1 MSELTDAF
9 GRTVDSIGKSM
20 DEMRTL
26 LRQMLSNKDDLKT
39 QKVAEEGNKSLEDL
53 VDKLDD
59 LTKSSEETIKVL
71 KDVGDNMVKA
81 IVDTRTGKSTPVT
94 GKANV
99 ASKKDPTAATQD
111 ALGGKD
117 AVKDMAEIEKSLKS
131 ITTMH
136 SQLAKE
142 SAFAGMSLA
151 ITNVIRKFDMFS
163 MTFDG
168 VMTQEMNYTR
178 DLRAIAFETQ
188 GITAQ
193 TRGLQDAYQAT
204 GKVVAE
210 IGMNLT
216 DFQKTYTKNLKGGVR
231 SQKEMLTVTKA
242 SLSTATMIGS
252 NAESTNDLF
261 AKWHMQMGLTSNQA
275 SQLGRDVQTV
285 ARWTGVTGDN
295 LLKVVQSS
303 EKFVKSMRDAG
314 TLTSQSAK
322 NVMGLMAEAEK
333 SGIGDQM
340 ERIVGAAS
348 NTYELFMKSG
358 KETQS
363 LMFAA
368 ASQVGKVNELR
379 QGTLFQTRDGIK
391 ATADGMKNLMTQMGW
406 VEDAASKLGGEELAQ
421 LNLRLQSAFG
431 LQAGEVDRLIKS
443 LDDGSKGYAER
454 ISDINK
460 KLKEQNLTAEERL
473 NLEKQGKKLAED
485 KGFEFLNAVEEAAK
499 GAKSMDEAINKTFAK
514 NKDMASDLGAMGV
527 NLKSNMSAMQGA
539 AMLSAKSIK
548 EAGGKDFTKDIQKA
562 LSSGDM
568 GKMRE
573 VIQAMHAESR
583 KANVDQKK
591 SLDPMS
597 KMDQTLDLINESIRG
612 FTGPMVR
619 YFAGA
624 AIKAAYLGA
633 TLASAYNV
641 LRSIEVGMK
650 VISDHFAKEDG
661 VKGMDD
667 PAAGSG
673 GIKGFIGSLLGF
685 GKDKAAAPPGEPP
698 APPNGRIEDKM
709 VNGVDQVKKSVIGFF
724 APLTTGFIKAREE
737 GKGFLGAVGKGFKEQ
752 YTSVKDKLSKG
763 IEVPKVAEVGE
774 PVKVAEKEA
783 AAAASPEVEAVTG
796 KGEIRDAIVN
806 GFDKAKKSVI
816 GFFTPL
822 TTGFIKAREEG
833 KGFLGAVG
841 SGFKEQYMSI
851 TKGGLFKDKG
861 ATVKEGA
868 DTAKAEKAI
877 AGGSMFSR
885 MADGFKKRFGEM
897 FGEDSMFTKV
907 KDGFKKRFG
916 EMFGAKVP
924 KAEEAAAGAED
935 AKAGGLFSKI
945 LKGVQDKYK
954 LITKDKAD
962 TTVEGAKTET
972 TKAESI
978 FYKLGK
984 TVGKFLPKKTPVE
997 AAEGAVAAEGAKTEK
1012 AESIFFKL
1020 GKTVGKFMPKTQAP
1034 VEAAEEGAEDAAK
1047 DVKHDKKMLGELI
1060 DVTGTKL
1067 KTALTPIGDKLKT
1080 SVSDGLKKL
1089 RTKFVG
1095 TSDKKG
1101 FLGMMKES
1109 LTKLKTKVLP
1119 KTMEAA
1125 EAPTPDAG
1133 GGAVAEPKVPEI
1145 PSMKDMAKMGP
1156 SMLKIAA
1163 AVAIVGAAM
1172 LVLVKIVGALGID
1185 SGQVIETTKTIGAIL
1200 VGAALIIAA
1209 AGVAALAMKEVGKH
1223 VDTIKKAV
1231 PDIIKGAVVMAI
1243 LAPVMVLF
1251 AAGLIYFIDAMLG
1264 AMGVDAGKAEEV
1276 AGNVAGILMSAGK
1289 ILVATALAAL
1299 VLVGVGTIAS
1309 MLWGPQGAIFLGL
1322 MAAGAAALLVLA
1334 PVMVLLAA
1342 SVVKFCD
1349 LVMSAVGVDAAKAA
1363 QVADEVSSILGSAA
1377 SILWTTAKS
1386 AAMFLALGVAMALC
1400 IGPQGLILLRLM
1412 SLGAVALMI
1421 LAPTMAGLSSAVVK
1435 FCDLV
1440 MGAIGIDAGKAAE
1453 VADNISGILGSAGS
1467 ILWTTAKS
1475 AAMFLALGTAMAL
1488 CIGPQGLILLK
1499 LMSLGAVALMVLA
1512 PVMTFLSAAV
1522 VKFCMNVMG
1531 SMGID
1536 GATAKQTATDVE
1548 DILVSAYEIM
1558 KSVGK
1563 TAAMFLGVGAVAYMM
1578 IGPQALILGGLM
1590 LLGAASLMLL
1600 GPTVAKLAAGIAMM
1614 VVSVLRSNIPKPSV
1628 IGVAAQVLEDIGSM
1642 VQVLGETIGTLTQ
1655 VLLPMVSG
1663 PWWTFWLGSSPLDKL
1678 QAALPGLRVGLGTI
1692 FDFLGDTGDDSI
1704 ISQLKQNFPNP
1715 QNVKVAAYLMQDVAW
1730 MVAAVSDAI
1739 QTATE
1744 QLVPLS
1750 KATWASWWAG
1760 GTPFAKLEAAMPGLK
1775 AGLKTIFEFLGET
1788 KGDSII
1794 ALLKTNFP
1802 NPQNARVAAQLMQDV
1817 AWMAASVA
1825 DAIQTATEQLVPL
1838 STPTWAS
1845 WWAGGTPFKKLET
1858 AMPGLK
1864 AGLKTI
1870 FEFLGETKGDSI
1882 IAMLRAN
1889 FPNPQNARVAAQL
1902 MMDVATMADGVAT
1915 AIEIATNRLIP
1926 LSTPTWASWWAG
1938 GTPFKKL
1945 ETAMPGL
1952 KAGLKTIFE
1961 FLGDKGNDSII
1972 GMLKTNFP
1980 NPENAMVAARLM
1992 QAVGWMM
1999 EGISDSLTSVT
2010 AMLESVREPSWYEFW
2025 KDDSPFK
2032 KLEQMQEPMK
2042 TGFGQLITFLNESI
2056 LGPLNQLP
2064 DVKKI
2069 YDAANKL
2076 SAVADAML
2084 NMSAALQAMG
2094 DAAKGFK
2101 NKKVASL
2108 SGGGFWSTITGLFGF
2123 GGGSSGADI
2132 GKGLLNP
2139 SSAEKAQASI
2149 DDARKKTEVTGE
2161 KIKDSL
2167 YKKGVQAQAQ
2177 DVNNSAKQTQGVVGD
2192 NMSGAT
2198 EALQSS
2204 LEEFNGGI
2212 DKSVDDVKSSLERA
2226 KNKVSGMEAAAAAGG
2241 AAGGAAG
2248 AMASGN
2254 QWDKPGG
2261 NQWVGGNKM
2270 AGAAAASNIPTYK
2283 SDLQESEAT
2292 LAQREKDKVSFRDA
2306 LQFSGNETPAA
2317 YGGGG
2322 GMGGGNRWDQ
2332 PGNTRW
2338 GMAKGGSFVAKQA
2351 TPLTVGEKGLE
2362 RVTVT
2367 PGNNIPDLETKTA
2380 SMAEAAANKAAMTIP
2395 AARAGGIQ
2403 SSPLSDAY
2411 DRMGQQQAGAEAGT
2425 QQIKSDELVSI
2436 DNATNKQVEH
2446 LGDIHETLQDIKR
2459 LLTPNLGSMSGAS
2472 PTPLAGST
2480 APQTS
2485 SFGSTDYGK
2494 WQFGRHGGNANSQ
2507 VLNDGTS

>member
-59 LTKSSEETIKVL
+59 LTKNSEETIKVL

-111 ALGGKD
+111 ALGSKD
-117 AVKDMAEIEKSLKS
+117 GAKNMAEIEKSLKS
-131 ITTMH
+131 ITTMN
-136 SQLAKE
+136 SELVKG

-151 ITNVIRKFDMFS
+151 ITGVIRQFDLFS
-163 MTFDG
+163 GLFEG
-168 VMTQEMNYTR
+168 VLTHELDYMRNM
-178 DLRAIAFETQ
+178 RAVAFETQ
-188 GITAQ
+188 GITAE
-193 TRGLQDAYQAT
+193 TRGLQEAYQAT

-210 IGMNLT
+210 IGMNLSE
-216 DFQKTYTKNLKGGVR
+216 FQKTYTKNLKGGVR

-295 LLKVVQSS
+295 LIKVVQSS

-348 NTYELFMKSG
+348 NTYELFMKAG

-597 KMDQTLDLINESIRG
+597 KMEQTLDLINESIRG

-619 YFAGA
+619 YFAGFA
-624 AIKAAYLGA
+624 LKLIYLGA
-633 TLASAYNV
+633 TLASAYSV
-641 LRSIEVGMK
+641 LRSMEVGMK
-650 VISDHFAKEDG
+650 VVSDHFAKEDG

-667 PAAGSG
+667 PAGSG
-673 GIKGFIGSLLGF
+673 GIKGFIGGLVNKLKGGKTPGEKVAGGPGAEKQLTLFDMGAEKGPGGGLAAAGDMAKKYLGEAKTTALGVVNTLRDKLGKAAEGDTLF
-685 GKDKAAAPPGEPP
+685 GKMIKGFRDRFNEITSKDGILGKAA
-698 APPNGRIEDKM
+698 
-709 VNGVDQVKKSVIGFF
+709 Q
-724 APLTTGFIKAREE
+724 
-737 GKGFLGAVGKGFKEQ
+737 GFKDRFNDM
-752 YTSVKDKLSKG
+752 TSKDGMLGK
-763 IEVPKVAEVGE
+763 
-774 PVKVAEKEA
+774 A
-783 AAAASPEVEAVTG
+783 AQ
-796 KGEIRDAIVN
+796 
-806 GFDKAKKSVI
+806 
-816 GFFTPL
+816 
-822 TTGFIKAREEG
+822 
-833 KGFLGAVG
+833 
-841 SGFKEQYMSI
+841 GFKDRFNDMTS
-851 TKGGLFKDKG
+851 KDGMLGK
-861 ATVKEGA
+861 ATQ
-868 DTAKAEKAI
+868 
-877 AGGSMFSR
+877 
-885 MADGFKKRFGEM
+885 GFKKRFGDMTNKDGVLGKAAKGFKDRWSKM
-897 FGEDSMFTKV
+897 FGGAGAAEKGGVAAGAAEKTQGTFDFAKAGPGDIGEGIRSSV
-907 KDGFKKRFG
+907 VAGFKKL
-916 EMFGAKVP
+916 K
-924 KAEEAAAGAED
+924 
-935 AKAGGLFSKI
+935 SKF
-945 LKGVQDKYK
+945 
-954 LITKDKAD
+954 TN
-962 TTVEGAKTET
+962 
-972 TKAESI
+972 
-978 FYKLGK
+978 
-984 TVGKFLPKKTPVE
+984 
-997 AAEGAVAAEGAKTEK
+997 
-1012 AESIFFKL
+1012 
-1020 GKTVGKFMPKTQAP
+1020 MN
-1034 VEAAEEGAEDAAK
+1034 
-1047 DVKHDKKMLGELI
+1047 
-1060 DVTGTKL
+1060 
-1067 KTALTPIGDKLKT
+1067 
-1080 SVSDGLKKL
+1080 
-1089 RTKFVG
+1089 
-1095 TSDKKG
+1095 DKKG
-1101 FLGMMKES
+1101 MLGMFKES
-1109 LTKLKTKVLP
+1109 LTKLKTKILP

-1125 EAPTPDAG
+1125 EAPTPGAG
-1133 GGAVAEPKVPEI
+1133 GGAIAEPKVPEI

-1163 AVAIVGAAM
+1163 AVAVVGAAM
-1172 LVLVKIVGALGID
+1172 LILVKIVGALGID

-1200 VGAALIIAA
+1200 VGAALIITA
-1209 AGVAALAMKEVGKH
+1209 AGAAALAMKEVGKN
-1223 VDTIKKAV
+1223 VDAIKKAI
-1231 PDIIKGAVVMAI
+1231 PDMIKGAIVMAV

-1276 AGNVAGILMSAGK
+1276 ASNVAGILMSAGK

-1299 VLVGVGTIAS
+1299 VLVGVGTVAS
-1309 MLWGPQGAIFLGL
+1309 MLWGPQGWVFLGL

-1334 PVMVLLAA
+1334 PVMVLLAT

-1349 LVMSAVGVDAAKAA
+1349 WVMGAIGVDASMAA
-1363 QVADEVSSILGSAA
+1363 SVADEVSNILGSAA

-1412 SLGAVALMI
+1412 SLGAVALMV
-1421 LAPTMAGLSSAVVK
+1421 LAPVMAGLSASVVN
-1435 FCDLV
+1435 FCNEV
-1440 MGAIGIDAGKAAE
+1440 MGSIGIDAGTASQ
-1453 VADNISGILGSAGS
+1453 VADEVSGILGSAAS
-1467 ILWTTAKS
+1467 ILSSTAKS
-1475 AAMFLALGTAMAL
+1475 AAMFLALGVAMAL
-1488 CIGPQGLILLK
+1488 CVGPQGLILLK
-1499 LMSLGAVALMVLA
+1499 LMSLGAVALMVMA
-1512 PVMTFLSAAV
+1512 PVMAYLAGSV
-1522 VKFCMNVMG
+1522 VKFCMDVMR
-1531 SMGID
+1531 SIGID
-1536 GATAKQTATDVE
+1536 GATAKAAAEDVE
-1548 DILVSAYEIM
+1548 TILNSAYEIM
-1558 KSVGK
+1558 QSIGK
-1563 TAAMFLGVGAVAYMM
+1563 AAAVFLGAGAATYML
-1578 IGPQALILGGLM
+1578 IGPQGLILGGLM
-1590 LLGAASLMLL
+1590 LLGAAALMFI
-1600 GPTVAKLAAGIAMM
+1600 GPKIAALAAGIAMM
-1614 VVSVLRSNIPKPSV
+1614 VVSVLRSNIPNPNVLKT
-1628 IGVAAQVLEDIGSM
+1628 ATQVMQDISTM
-1642 VQVLGETIGTLTQ
+1642 VEALGNTIGTMTQ
-1655 VLLPMVSG
+1655 VLVPMVAANY
-1663 PWWTFWLGSSPLDKL
+1663 WKFWDTRSPLQVL
-1678 QAALPGLRVGLGTI
+1678 QDASGGIYDGLSVL
-1692 FDFLGDTGDDSI
+1692 FDFLGETGDRSI
-1704 ISQLKQNFPNP
+1704 IPMLIENFPNTSD
-1715 QNVKVAAYLMQDVAW
+1715 VKTAGQVLQDVAV
-1730 MVAAVSDAI
+1730 MAAAI
-1739 QTATE
+1739 GQALDVTAKALIPLTQSSGILFFSTPSTFD
-1744 QLVPLS
+1744 QLNQMAIDNMKDGLS
-1750 KATWASWWAG
+1750 RV
-1760 GTPFAKLEAAMPGLK
+1760 FA
-1775 AGLKTIFEFLGET
+1775 FLGSPVD
-1788 KGDSII
+1788 G
-1794 ALLKTNFP
+1794 
-1802 NPQNARVAAQLMQDV
+1802 
-1817 AWMAASVA
+1817 
-1825 DAIQTATEQLVPL
+1825 
-1838 STPTWAS
+1838 
-1845 WWAGGTPFKKLET
+1845 
-1858 AMPGLK
+1858 
-1864 AGLKTI
+1864 
-1870 FEFLGETKGDSI
+1870 KGDSI
-1882 IAMLRAN
+1882 IAMLIKN
-1889 FPNPQNARVAAQL
+1889 FPNTSDVKTAGQVMQDVAMMASGVATALDVTAKSLIPLTKSSGILFFSKPSTFDQLNEKTITIMKDGLSRVFAFLGSPVDGKGDSIIAMLIKNFPNTSDVKTAGQVMEDVAMMASGIATALDVTAKSLIPLTQSSGILFFSTPSMFDQLNDKTMSTMREGLSKIFAFLGSPVDGKGDSIIAMLIKNFPNTNDVKTAAQV
-1902 MMDVATMADGVAT
+1902 MEDVATMAISMSAALDAT
-1915 AIEIATNRLIP
+1915 SKQLGP
-1926 LSTPTWASWWAG
+1926 LVEEPAWY
-1938 GTPFKKL
+1938 
-1945 ETAMPGL
+1945 
-1952 KAGLKTIFE
+1952 
-1961 FLGDKGNDSII
+1961 
-1972 GMLKTNFP
+1972 NF
-1980 NPENAMVAARLM
+1980 
-1992 QAVGWMM
+1992 W
-1999 EGISDSLTSVT
+1999 
-2010 AMLESVREPSWYEFW
+2010 RE
-2025 KDDSPFK
+2025 SPFTT
-2032 KLEQMQEPMK
+2032 LEKMTEPIK
-2042 TGFGQLITFLNESI
+2042 TGFGQLANFINSSI
-2056 LGPLNQLP
+2056 LEEVDKLP
-2064 DVKKI
+2064 ETNKMR
-2069 YDAANKL
+2069 DAANKL

-2084 NMSAALQAMG
+2084 SMSAALQAMG

-2101 NKKVASL
+2101 SKRAMNLAD
-2108 SGGGFWSTITGLFGF
+2108 GGFWSTITGLFGF
-2123 GGGSSGADI
+2123 GGGASGADI

-2149 DDARKKTEVTGE
+2149 DDARKKTETTGD

-2177 DVNNSAKQTQGVVGD
+2177 DVNKSAKQTEGVVGD

-2226 KNKVSGMEAAAAAGG
+2226 KNKVSGVEAAAAAGG
-2241 AAGGAAG
+2241 AAGE
-2248 AMASGN
+2248 
-2254 QWDKPGG
+2254 
-2261 NQWVGGNKM
+2261 
-2270 AGAAAASNIPTYK
+2270 AAASAGKGGWGQTGQAGSGWGKPSSWSNSKATGVNNATSTNNIPTYK

-2306 LQFSGNETPAA
+2306 LQFSGNDTPAE

-2322 GMGGGNRWDQ
+2322 GGGGGGGSGGGGWGQ
-2332 PGNTRW
+2332 KTRW